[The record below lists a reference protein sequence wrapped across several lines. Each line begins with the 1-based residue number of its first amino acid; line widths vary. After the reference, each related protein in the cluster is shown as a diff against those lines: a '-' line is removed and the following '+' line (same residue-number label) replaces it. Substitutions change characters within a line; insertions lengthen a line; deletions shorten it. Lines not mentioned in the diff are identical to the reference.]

1 MLRTSKVFCVK
12 KNEIMNLMKKCATSI
27 DYIDD
32 DQKSPKKRMGSIVSD
47 KSKTLTNQNDLRR
60 SKEHVDNSRNTSE
73 FRAKKFH
80 DNIQRRIEQEAD
92 ESEKWERALDD
103 LILIQQE

>member
-1 MLRTSKVFCVK
+1 
-12 KNEIMNLMKKCATSI
+12 MNLMKKCATSI

-32 DQKSPKKRMGSIVSD
+32 DQQSPKKRNDKLQWSMTSD
-47 KSKTLTNQNDLRR
+47 KFKKSNFQNDLRR

-92 ESEKWERALDD
+92 ESEKWERALAD